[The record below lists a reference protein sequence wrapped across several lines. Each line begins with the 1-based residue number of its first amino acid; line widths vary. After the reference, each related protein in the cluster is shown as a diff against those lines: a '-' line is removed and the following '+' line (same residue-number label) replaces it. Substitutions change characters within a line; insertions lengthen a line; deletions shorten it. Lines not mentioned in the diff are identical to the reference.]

1 MLGRYRRPRSKERFF
16 LFVDIVGSTPVAERL
31 GAHSVH
37 RHLDRISQLASD
49 PIDDHDGE
57 VYQYVGDAIVIT
69 WTLAEGRA
77 EARPLACFFAIEAAM
92 AGKRIDA
99 LTVVDDGL
107 LNIHVKRIADLAAKS
122 RLPSIGITEIAA
134 AGGLMSYGV
143 NLGDLY
149 RRSASV
155 VGKILRGAKPADIP
169 VERPTLFEMVVNL
182 KTAKA
187 LGIRFP
193 AAIQARVTRMIE

>member
-37 RHLDRISQLASD
+37 RYLDRISQLASD

-99 LTVVDDGL
+99 LAVVDDGL